1 MKKYYIKTG
10 LVIIIILVSISAL
23 VAYLATKDNYKRV
36 NNYDNLIPVEDYNTY
51 FAITNNIT
59 NYLKATTDKET
70 DQLYMLLDQKYIDRK
85 RITKN
90 NVHKKIPTYTEET
103 IMEVESMK
111 MATQDSGN
119 VIYYATGKLIDNK
132 YLEPQYI
139 NENYS
144 IIVIVDYKSFTVSIY
159 PVSDNPIDD
168 INSILEI
175 NIPKNKYN
183 GMKTTGFVAPENI
196 CNLYLIDYIEKL
208 NDNITKAYNITNTNQ
223 SEDEFKTYINK
234 NLDKINTAIKSC
246 DYDQDNKIYTVY
258 DYNDNQFIFTET
270 SVMNY
275 RVSFTLK

>member
-132 YLEPQYI
+132 YLEPKYI

-168 INSILEI
+168 INSILEKKELYQFRQGVYNYKAILVDHLGYAIYEAYLNKKLAVIKVPSIVTIEQEKTLTKLVSI
-175 NIPKNKYN
+175 NDNDIESLLPIKNK
-183 GMKTTGFVAPENI
+183 VR
-196 CNLYLIDYIEKL
+196 
-208 NDNITKAYNITNTNQ
+208 
-223 SEDEFKTYINK
+223 
-234 NLDKINTAIKSC
+234 IK
-246 DYDQDNKIYTVY
+246 K
-258 DYNDNQFIFTET
+258 
-270 SVMNY
+270 
-275 RVSFTLK
+275 

>member
-23 VAYLATKDNYKRV
+23 VAYLATKDNYKRI
-36 NNYDNLIPVEDYNTY
+36 NNYDNLIPVEDHNTY

-90 NVHKKIPTYTEET
+90 NVHKKLPTYTEET

-132 YLEPQYI
+132 YLEPKYI

-196 CNLYLIDYIEKL
+196 CNLY
-208 NDNITKAYNITNTNQ
+208 
-223 SEDEFKTYINK
+223 F
-234 NLDKINTAIKSC
+234 
-246 DYDQDNKIYTVY
+246 VV
-258 DYNDNQFIFTET
+258 IFA
-270 SVMNY
+270 
-275 RVSFTLK
+275 